1 MLYNSF
7 QSTIVTQK
15 SAASLGGI
23 YTQIINVP
31 SLEHP
36 TQHPKLHIDCFS
48 RFCTAHSRE
57 CLYIF
62 TVCVKTRLTRD

>member
-36 TQHPKLHIDCFS
+36 ILSIPNCISIASAVFAQL
-48 RFCTAHSRE
+48 TAESAYTYLQ
-57 CLYIF
+57 CAL
-62 TVCVKTRLTRD
+62 KRD